1 MTLWQE
7 KLQLIC
13 VFLYHNQCTSLIFR
27 RRAKIPFHV
36 MPTAKQ
42 VNVNFLGTGEFI
54 ELALTQQNELNF
66 LSGNLDASCLF
77 YL

>member
-1 MTLWQE
+1 
-7 KLQLIC
+7 
-13 VFLYHNQCTSLIFR
+13 
-27 RRAKIPFHV
+27 

-66 LSGNLDASCLF
+66 LSGNLDASCLL